1 MNPDRLHRVL
11 LIGQVTLAGVFL
23 FAYFRGISPLQGSNS
38 ASLIA
43 YALSGISALQMVVA
57 LFVIKPRV
65 PARSA
70 AQSVEEYWSS
80 ASTTQP
86 VLLVLFVLECATVI
100 GAIGFFLTGDLL
112 AAMVA
117 GIAIGVFAWSRP
129 SAFAER

>member
-23 FAYFRGISPLQGSNS
+23 FTYFRGISPLQGSDS

-43 YALSGISALQMVVA
+43 YALSGISALQIVVA

-80 ASTTQP
+80 ASTTQQ
-86 VLLVLFVLECATVI
+86 VLLVLFVLESAAVV
-100 GAIGFFLTGDLL
+100 GAVGFFLTGDLL
-112 AAMVA
+112 PAMVA